1 MATPAID
8 FSKYEAQAPAPA
20 NGTAP
25 QIDFSKYAAPAT
37 QSGPSD
43 DWLKSHYAKYG
54 DTSIDQARDRY
65 SKRDFWDKAED
76 VIQAPADY
84 FVNHTLNAIDAAKSG
99 QYSKAANE
107 GIKAGT
113 VLAAPMLPEAITAAP
128 LATAVGMGTGFVGGK
143 VAQAGAKALGAT
155 DDQAELAGNVGGL
168 ASGMTGGKLADVAT
182 KIAPS
187 IFNASKGIIDPA
199 DMVGLVSPTAANHLR
214 FFGKVSKV
222 LDKIN
227 ASTDTAGLSAI
238 VKSHQEQI
246 GSLEELLNDALSK
259 ANALPP
265 EGPTAKA
272 IDVPDLR
279 VQPAQPA
286 PQNLL
291 EARKAAFQRAQA
303 QAQGGTFQVTPPEG
317 TQSGPSAVIRNVQ
330 GQPVNTPQVAPNAEP
345 TVLKTTGQPQP
356 ASAASN
362 TPNGA
367 LYNEPI
373 PEQSAQDI
381 YRAKFLQQSQPK
393 PTLIDQ
399 LKQWDN
405 IRQIHSQLEDQIGKG
420 QDELQSWMDEHNQE
434 APGAKPTG
442 AAATAKARFDAARAA
457 AESKANAIETD
468 APQGGHAGNGV
479 SSVEE
484 LSRPGKNYV
493 VTKSGALT
501 YQGKSFAPEST
512 PNGASH
518 VTVLPDGSF
527 RVNAGPQL
535 NPSQTAALK
544 ASQPRV
550 PTSDEDVESLL
561 MKSIQNA
568 QAKRSAKASD

>member
-20 NGTAP
+20 GGAAP
-25 QIDFSKYAAPAT
+25 QIDFSKYTAPAA

-84 FVNHTLNAIDAAKSG
+84 FVNHTSNAIDAAKSG
-99 QYSKAANE
+99 QYAKAANE
-107 GIKAGT
+107 GIKAGS
-113 VLAAPMLPEAITAAP
+113 LIAAP
-128 LATAVGMGTGFVGGK
+128 LLPESIAAAPLTAARVVAGGYLANK
-143 VAQAGAKALGAT
+143 AGQAVASGAGAT
-155 DDQAELAGNVGGL
+155 PDQAELAGNVTGLIGGAGAGTGAIRAFL
-168 ASGMTGGKLADVAT
+168 ETPAKAALGKMASAADGVVSDDVLGMISPRALHGLKMLRAAAKVAG
-182 KIAPS
+182 S
-187 IFNASKGIIDPA
+187 SED
-199 DMVGLVSPTAANHLR
+199 S
-214 FFGKVSKV
+214 
-222 LDKIN
+222 
-227 ASTDTAGLSAI
+227 AGLSELAAKHTDAI
-238 VKSHQEQI
+238 SATEQT
-246 GSLEELLNDALSK
+246 LNDALSK

-303 QAQGGTFQVTPPEG
+303 QAQGGTFQVTPPE
-317 TQSGPSAVIRNVQ
+317 SA
-330 GQPVNTPQVAPNAEP
+330 TPA
-345 TVLKTTGQPQP
+345 
-356 ASAASN
+356 AASS

-393 PTLIDQ
+393 PSLIDQ
-399 LKQWDN
+399 LKQWDQ

-420 QDELQSWMDEHNQE
+420 QDEIQSWMDDHNQA

-442 AAATAKARFDAARAA
+442 AAATAKARFDAALAA
-457 AESKANAIETD
+457 AESKANAIPSDETAVTSKAAAAKD
-468 APQGGHAGNGV
+468 TDFYAQAKAEWQSAN
-479 SSVEE
+479 
-484 LSRPGKNYV
+484 PGKDP
-493 VTKSGALT
+493 SSAIS
-501 YQGKSFAPEST
+501 QIAQR
-512 PNGASH
+512 AQ
-518 VTVLPDGSF
+518 
-527 RVNAGPQL
+527 QL
-535 NPSQTAALK
+535 KT
-544 ASQPRV
+544 QPRV
-550 PTSDEDVESLL
+550 PTSDEDMESLL

-568 QAKRSAKASD
+568 QAKRSAKTGD